1 MSRGELKSMLVRHLI
16 DNHLVSEGDIIKH
29 SYSNQRMM
37 APRIENQSNPDIFP
51 TLTTRADCFGI
62 VVKDRGR
69 LRIRKITPKECFR
82 LMGFDDS
89 DYEAAS
95 GCCTSMELYKQ
106 CGNSV
111 AVNCL
116 EAVLSNLPE
125 ISVKTSYAD
134 CNETRLFD
142 CE

>member
-1 MSRGELKSMLVRHLI
+1 MSRGELKSVLVRHLI

-29 SYSNQRMM
+29 SYSNQRMT
-37 APRIENQSNPDIFP
+37 APRIENRGNPDIFP

-62 VVKDRGR
+62 VVKDQGK

-89 DYEAAS
+89 DYVAAS

-116 EAVLSNLPE
+116 EAILSNLLE
-125 ISVKTSYAD
+125 IEVKTSYTD
-134 CNETRLFD
+134 CDEAGLFD

>member
-1 MSRGELKSMLVRHLI
+1 MSHSELKSRLVRHLI

-37 APRIENQSNPDIFP
+37 APRIENQNNPDIFP
-51 TLTTRADCFGI
+51 TLTIRGDCFGI
-62 VVKDRGR
+62 VVKDGDR
-69 LRIRKITPKECFR
+69 LRIRKITPRECFR

-89 DYEAAS
+89 DYDAANKY
-95 GCCTSMELYKQ
+95 CTPMELYKQ

-116 EAVLSNLPE
+116 EAILSNLPE
-125 ISVKTSYAD
+125 IDMKSNYID
-134 CNETRLFD
+134 CDETRLFD